1 MKKSKRRGYFSPPQ
15 VINMQFLLTISVYIH
30 WQSSLYSLTKTF
42 LNGEC
47 YLEMTITLF
56 NYSTKKCLDPK
67 RENYQPEL
75 WFKLGK
81 GQRDNHGTLVTNT
94 WFDSKPSRGVQAE
107 EGEEKERGQ
116 HYSHITKMVAFSSP
130 AQLWFILLGLMS
142 TVYMVHGYLSQLD
155 SLFDSLFEN
164 CPKNLFK
171 FYFFFIVF
179 HI

>member
-1 MKKSKRRGYFSPPQ
+1 
-15 VINMQFLLTISVYIH
+15 MQFLLTISVYIH

-142 TVYMVHGYLSQLD
+142 TVYTVHGYLSQLD

-164 CPKNLFK
+164 CPKNVFK
-171 FYFFFIVF
+171 FFFFFIVF